1 MLYTIGI
8 GIFARNLHT
17 VGNELVVDLLVDG
30 GYTVNNVKAS
40 VAGIRDLVEHVL
52 GHILQRTEV
61 DIGLG
66 SLRILHVGIGYI
78 EAILL
83 SGTCPAEGHQFVVA
97 FTQSE
102 VVITGSRI
110 ILSVNEV
117 ELQAAHVG
125 TAGVNGYIEFTGVTT
140 VSQAVFIHHQ
150 VISLSNLLRSNQRS
164 KSFGLVRTNIA
175 AGITRIITTN
185 GEVNIHASLV
195 VTIVSSK
202 EVGADVEWSVDTTGY
217 RVLSTLDNHAGNQ
230 FVECIAQL
238 VEQAL
243 ELGAQS
249 TDFSLQCSVCFFV
262 SSFQLGLGLVSIILG
277 GINSLL
283 LGSCNQF
290 LGLIEQSCSL
300 SLGVSGILLGLSHIT
315 LQRCDIT
322 LHIVNITL
330 QGIIV
335 TIEQIE
341 LALDVVD
348 VLRIVGKVIQ
358 PVFDGIQAERVLL
371 GKCQSLGSVI
381 TNIFD
386 VTGPSLSHTSELFF
400 QIIKLLG
407 DTVGLTITVDLFFK
421 LLNTI
426 HQVDNA
432 LQIRNGSVQVVV
444 GTEEII
450 KTAVGIVGSSQSIV
464 CCCLGT
470 LQCIGNG
477 TVGNFIPSTN
487 LILKLFDVSS
497 HVFHIVCLLD
507 DQLTNL
513 GLHATQLV
521 AFIIL
526 TRNKSACAD
535 NT

>member
-8 GIFARNLHT
+8 GIFARNLRT
-17 VGNELVVDLLVDG
+17 ISYELVVDLLVDG
-30 GYTVNNVKAS
+30 GYTVNNVKTS

-110 ILSVNEV
+110 ILSVNKV

-150 VISLSNLLRSNQRS
+150 VISLGNPLRSNQRS

-175 AGITRIITTN
+175 AGITRSFTN

-217 RVLSTLDNHAGNQ
+217 RVLSTLDNHASNQ

-249 TDFSLQCSVCFFV
+249 TDFSLQFSVCCFV
-262 SSFQLGLGLVSIILG
+262 SSFQLGLGLVCISLG
-277 GINSLL
+277 LLNSLR
-283 LGSCNQF
+283 LGFFNQI

-348 VLRIVGKVIQ
+348 VLRIVGEVIQ
-358 PVFDGIQAERVLL
+358 PVFDGIQTDRVLL
-371 GKCQSLGSVI
+371 GKRQSLGSVI

-386 VTGPSLSHTSELFF
+386 VTGPSLSHTTDLIF
-400 QIIKLLG
+400 QIFKLLG
-407 DTVGLTITVDLFFK
+407 DTVCLTITVDLFFK

-487 LILKLFDVSS
+487 LILKLFDISS